1 MDTTIRSATADGAE
15 APELLVR
22 NIRVGSRI
30 WAASQAFFFIAFLF
44 AFFYLRALNS
54 NGLWRGWPHTH
65 KPHPSLAFGV
75 AILIC
80 VLASAAVAR
89 GAVVLALAPAMWRF
103 AAIGSLLLALSAV
116 GLQAAQFS
124 SLGFGPTDGGYASVF
139 VGWTGIF
146 ALVLLGTVY
155 WLATVV
161 ADTGRRGHAIPE
173 LHAAAV
179 EAVSFVLVILAGV
192 ELAAFILLYTVA

>member
-1 MDTTIRSATADGAE
+1 MDTAFPPADATVEGAE
-15 APELLVR
+15 SPELLAQ
-22 NIRVGSRI
+22 NLRVGSRI
-30 WAASQAFFFIAFLF
+30 WAASLAFFFVAFLF

-80 VLASAAVAR
+80 VLASAAIAR
-89 GAVVLALAPAMWRF
+89 ASVMLPPGRWRLAATA
-103 AAIGSLLLALSAV
+103 SLLLALAAI

-139 VGWTGIF
+139 VGWTGLF
-146 ALVLLGTVY
+146 ALMLLGTVY
-155 WLATVV
+155 WLGTVV
-161 ADTGRRGHAIPE
+161 ADVGRAAGAVAG

-179 EAVSFVLVILAGV
+179 EAVSFVLVVLAAV
-192 ELAAFILLYTVA
+192 ELAAFVLLYIVA